1 MDQFHHLFA
10 KLDQN
15 NDGFISIAELQDEMR
30 KHGILSSNGKMQVK
44 RGLVDS
50 YDKNK
55 DGLLDYEE
63 FLCYMMDRERKWKI
77 YFHDLDKNKCG
88 VIDQDDI
95 ICLFKELGVVI
106 SKPNAKKIIQMI
118 DKDSSLTVDW
128 NEFLQHIILN
138 PVDTIGE
145 LVSSWKHGLQPHDPE
160 KDKTGLEDE

>member
-44 RGLVDS
+44 RVWKMQLWGKIQRWHVSQFVSFKGLVDS

-88 VIDQDDI
+88 ESFFFAI
-95 ICLFKELGVVI
+95 LLWL
-106 SKPNAKKIIQMI
+106 
-118 DKDSSLTVDW
+118 LTVQ
-128 NEFLQHIILN
+128 NF
-138 PVDTIGE
+138 
-145 LVSSWKHGLQPHDPE
+145 
-160 KDKTGLEDE
+160 